1 MAFAHLHLH
10 TVYSLLDGA
19 NRIGP
24 LLDRVKELGMDACA
38 ITDHGAMYGVVDF
51 YVEAKKRGIRPVIGC
66 EVYTC
71 EDMDDHSPSMGMRA
85 TNHLILLCE
94 TQEGYRNLTRLV
106 SEGWTRGFYYR
117 PRVDMDC
124 LRAHAKG
131 LIATSACLSG
141 KLDRLL
147 LDGRFDDACR
157 HALEMQEIFGKGNY
171 FIEIMDHGLE
181 DEKRVLPLLR
191 RVSEQTGIPM
201 VATNDCHYLRREDA
215 DVQEILMCIQTGKTL
230 DDENRMRVESKEL
243 YVKDEAEMR
252 ALFEDCPDAVERAA
266 EIAGRCNVEFVFGE
280 TKLPRFP
287 TPPGENSE
295 QMLRRL
301 CEEGLAERYQP
312 VTEQARERLE
322 YEIGVIAKMGY
333 VDYFLIVWDF
343 IRYARSQGIVVG
355 PGRGSGAGSIVAYCL
370 HITQLDPLK
379 YNLLFE
385 RFLNPERVSM
395 PDIDVD
401 FCYERR
407 QEVIDYV
414 ARRYGED
421 HVSQIITFGTMAARA
436 VVRDVGR
443 VLGYP
448 YAEVDQLSKAIPF
461 DLGMTLDRALMLS
474 PELRTRYAEDPRTRR
489 LIDISRALEGLPR
502 HASTHAAGV
511 LITDKPVT
519 EYVPLQRNDDVVTT
533 QFPMGIIEQLGLLK
547 MDFLGLRTLTVI
559 RDTLDLLRDEGIALR
574 SEEIPL
580 DDQAVYDMISEGET
594 DGVFQLESG
603 GMRAFL
609 TNMKPQNFEDIIAAI
624 SLYRP
629 GPMES
634 IPRYIAGKNNPASI
648 RYLHPKLKPILD
660 VTYGCMVYQEQVM
673 QIVRD
678 LAGYSYGRSD
688 LVRRAMAKKKHDV
701 MTRERDIF
709 INGLVEDGEVVVPG
723 AVRNG
728 VPAGIA
734 SQLFDEMTAFASY
747 AFNKSH
753 AAAYAVVAVQTAY
766 LKRHYPVQFFAALLN
781 SVSGDSGKVAGYSQY
796 CRKHGI
802 PLLPPDINLS
812 VRKFSVGRDGAG
824 RPGIRFGLGAIK
836 SCGEKAIDSIIAT
849 RQSGGA
855 FADIFD
861 FCERMDSDLVNKR
874 VVEALILAGA
884 FDCTGAHR
892 AQLMAVYEAAL
903 EGASRARK
911 SNVAGQMSLFGE
923 GMLESVHPP
932 LPDLPPYGLRTRLSF
947 EKSVTG
953 LYITGHPL
961 SDYSD
966 SLARLDMNT
975 EELARLLEAPDHGL
989 SADGKRVRMGGM
1001 LTEVRQKATKA
1012 GNLMGFAT
1020 LEDLTGTIEALVF
1033 PKVLERVATQLTPDT
1048 AVVLTG
1054 RLSIRE
1060 DEDPKLLLD
1069 TVEPL
1074 RPDAE
1079 RAAGGDAD
1087 SPPPPEPDAPPPYDG
1102 EPPYDDPDMQAAPVV
1117 PIARVAPAAPVAR
1130 VAPAGPRNAIG
1141 PQPPLPLSDPLEG
1154 EALLLRAPSP
1164 GALPFVRAQLAR
1176 SPGETEVFVT
1186 VESSGERFAAEPSLR
1201 VTPTRALCDALAQ
1214 LLGGKNV
1221 AMSPKEETTEKE

>member
-10 TVYSLLDGA
+10 TEYSLLDGA

-38 ITDHGAMYGVVDF
+38 ITDHGAMYGVIDF
-51 YVEAKKRGIRPVIGC
+51 YTEAKKRGIHPVIGC
-66 EVYTC
+66 EIYTC
-71 EDMDDHSPSMGMRA
+71 DNMDDRSLQNGMRA

-94 TQEGYRNLTRLV
+94 TQEGYRNLTKLV

-117 PRVDMDC
+117 PRVDMAC
-124 LRAHAKG
+124 LKKYAKG
-131 LIATSACLSG
+131 LIASSACLSG
-141 KLDRLL
+141 KISKLL
-147 LDGRFDDACR
+147 LDGNFDAACA
-157 HALEMQEIFGKGNY
+157 HAREMEALFGKGNY
-171 FIEIMDHGLE
+171 FIELMDHGLP
-181 DEKRVLPLLR
+181 DERRVLPELV
-191 RVSEQTGIPM
+191 RVSEATGIPLI
-201 VATNDCHYLRREDA
+201 ATNDCHYLRREDA
-215 DVQEILMCIQTGKTL
+215 HAQEVLMCIQTGKTL
-230 DDENRMRVESKEL
+230 EDENRMRMETDSL
-243 YVKDEAEMR
+243 YVKSEEEMR
-252 ALFEDCPDAVERAA
+252 ELFAKWPDALERTE
-266 EIAGRCNVEFVFGE
+266 EIAKRCQVEFVFGE

-287 TPPGENSE
+287 TEPGETSE

-301 CEEGLAERYQP
+301 CEAGIRALYQP
-312 VTEQARERLE
+312 VTEEARSRME
-322 YEIGVIAKMGY
+322 YELSVIIKMGY

-343 IRYARSQGIVVG
+343 INYARSQNIVVG

-379 YNLLFE
+379 YSLLFE

-414 ARRYGED
+414 ARRYGAD
-421 HVSQIITFGTMAARA
+421 HVSQIITFGTMSARA

-448 YAEVDQLSKAIPF
+448 YAEVDQISKSIPF
-461 DLGMTLDRALMLS
+461 EPNMTLERALTLS
-474 PELRTRYAEDPRTRR
+474 QELKKRYEEDERVKK
-489 LIDISRALEGLPR
+489 LIDMSRALEGLPR

-519 EYVPLQRNDDVVTT
+519 EYVPLQRNDEVITT
-533 QFPMGIIEQLGLLK
+533 QFPMGTIERLGLLK

-559 RDTLDLLRDEGIALR
+559 RDALDLMREAGTDMKAEQ
-574 SEEIPL
+574 IPL
-580 DDQAVYDMISEGET
+580 DDKAVYDMISEGET

-609 TNMKPQNFEDIIAAI
+609 SSMKPQNFEDIIAAI

-634 IPRYIAGKNNPASI
+634 IPRYIEGKSNPASI
-648 RYLHPKLKPILD
+648 HYLTPKLEPILA

-701 MTRERDIF
+701 MAKEREIF
-709 INGLVEDGEVVVPG
+709 INGLEEDGVVTVPG
-723 AVRNG
+723 CVRNG
-728 VPAGIA
+728 VSAAVA
-734 SQLFDEMTAFASY
+734 SQIFDEMTAFASY

-753 AAAYAVVAVQTAY
+753 AAAYGVVAVRTGW
-766 LKRHYPVQFFAALLN
+766 LKRHYPVQFFAAMLN

-802 PLLPPDINLS
+802 PLLPPDINAS
-812 VRKFSVGRDGAG
+812 GRKFSVGQSAEGV
-824 RPGIRFGLGAIK
+824 PGIRFGLGAIK
-836 SCGEKAIDSIIAT
+836 SCGDKAIDSIISI
-849 RQSGGA
+849 RKSGGPYK
-855 FADIFD
+855 DIFD
-861 FCERMDSDLVNKR
+861 FCQRIDTDQVNKR
-874 VVEALILAGA
+874 VVEALILSGA
-884 FDCTGAHR
+884 FDCTGANR

-903 EGASRARK
+903 EGASRSRK
-911 SNVAGQMSLFGE
+911 SNVRCQLSLFGD
-923 GMLESVHPP
+923 GMLEEVNPP
-932 LPDLPPYGLRTRLSF
+932 IPNVPDFPLRTKLGY

-961 SDYSD
+961 GEYTTALSG
-966 SLARLDMNT
+966 LHMNT
-975 EELARLLEAPDHGL
+975 ATLAELTEAPDHGL
-989 SADGKRVRMGGM
+989 SSDGMRVSMGGM
-1001 LTEVRQKATKA
+1001 LTETRQKATRA

-1020 LEDLTGTIEALVF
+1020 LEDLTGAIEMLIF
-1033 PKVLERVATQLTPDT
+1033 PKVLERVSTELMPDT
-1048 AVVLTG
+1048 AVIVTG

-1069 TVEPL
+1069 DIEPL
-1074 RPDAE
+1074 PTNAEAEAQAKQAGVAAPKPAPAPEETVLPGGTLYLRLPSDSAIPMVTPLLE
-1079 RAAGGDAD
+1079 RASG
-1087 SPPPPEPDAPPPYDG
+1087 
-1102 EPPYDDPDMQAAPVV
+1102 PVGV
-1117 PIARVAPAAPVAR
+1117 VLFI
-1130 VAPAGPRNAIG
+1130 
-1141 PQPPLPLSDPLEG
+1141 
-1154 EALLLRAPSP
+1154 EATGKKLRAPASMNVLP
-1164 GALPFVRAQLAR
+1164 TKALI
-1176 SPGETEVFVT
+1176 S
-1186 VESSGERFAAEPSLR
+1186 
-1201 VTPTRALCDALAQ
+1201 ALKDM
-1214 LLGGKNV
+1214 LGSKNV
-1221 AMSPKEETTEKE
+1221 VLK

>member
-10 TVYSLLDGA
+10 TEYSLLDGA

-51 YVEAKKRGIRPVIGC
+51 YTEAKKRGIHPVIGC

-71 EDMDDHSPSMGMRA
+71 ENMDDRSASSGMRA

-94 TQEGYRNLTRLV
+94 TQEGYQNLMHLV
-106 SEGWTRGFYYR
+106 SESWTRGFYYR
-117 PRVDMDC
+117 PRVDMAC
-124 LRAHAKG
+124 LKAHAKG
-131 LIATSACLSG
+131 LIASSACLSG

-147 LDGRFDDACR
+147 LDGNFESACA
-157 HALEMQEIFGKGNY
+157 HAREMEALFGKGNY
-171 FIEIMDHGLE
+171 FIEVMDHGLE
-181 DEKRVLPLLR
+181 DERRVLPLLV
-191 RVSEQTGIPM
+191 RVSEETGIPLL
-201 VATNDCHYLRREDA
+201 ATNDCHYLRREDA
-215 DVQEILMCIQTGKTL
+215 HAQEVLMCIQTGKTL
-230 DDENRMRVESKEL
+230 DDTNRMRMESEEL
-243 YVKDEAEMR
+243 YVKSEQEMR
-252 ALFEDCPDAVERAA
+252 ALFAQWPEAVARTEEVAR
-266 EIAGRCNVEFVFGE
+266 RCHVDFVFGE

-287 TPPGENSE
+287 TPPGETSE

-301 CEEGLAERYQP
+301 CEQGLAERYQP
-312 VTEQARERLE
+312 VTREARERLE
-322 YEIGVIAKMGY
+322 YEIGVIARMGY
-333 VDYFLIVWDF
+333 IDYFLIVWDF
-343 IRYARSQGIVVG
+343 INYARSQNIVVG

-379 YNLLFE
+379 YSLLFE

-414 ARRYGED
+414 ARRYGAD
-421 HVSQIITFGTMAARA
+421 HVSQIITFGTMSARA

-448 YAEVDQLSKAIPF
+448 YAEVDAISKSIPF
-461 DLGMTLDRALMLS
+461 ELNMTLERALTIS
-474 PELRTRYAEDPRTRR
+474 PELKKNYAENERVRT
-489 LIDISRALEGLPR
+489 LIDTSRALEGLPR

-519 EYVPLQRNDDVVTT
+519 EYVPLQRNDDVITT
-533 QFPMGIIEQLGLLK
+533 QFPMGTIEKLGLLK

-559 RDTLDLLRDEGIALR
+559 RDALDLMCEAGVPMRAED
-574 SEEIPL
+574 IPL

-609 TNMKPQNFEDIIAAI
+609 ANMKPQNFEDIIAAI

-629 GPMES
+629 GPMDS
-634 IPRYIAGKNNPASI
+634 IPRYIEGKNNPAAI
-648 RYLHPKLKPILD
+648 RYLHPRLEPILS

-701 MTRERDIF
+701 MAKEREIF
-709 INGLVEDGEVVVPG
+709 INGSEADGVPG
-723 AVRNG
+723 CVKNG
-728 VPAGIA
+728 IPAEVA

-753 AAAYAVVAVQTAY
+753 AAAYAVVAVRTGW

-781 SVSGDSGKVAGYSQY
+781 SVSGDSGKVAEYSQY
-796 CRKHGI
+796 CRKHDI
-802 PLLPPDINLS
+802 PLLPPDINQS
-812 VRKFSVGRDGAG
+812 GRKFSVGFDASGK
-824 RPGIRFGLGAIK
+824 PGIRFGLGAIK
-836 SCGEKAIDSIIAT
+836 SCGDKAIDSIIDVRRT
-849 RQSGGA
+849 GGPYK
-855 FADIFD
+855 DIFD
-861 FCERMDSDLVNKR
+861 FCQRMNTEQVNKR

-884 FDCTGAHR
+884 FDCTGAR
-892 AQLMAVYEAAL
+892 RTQLMAVYESAL
-903 EGASRARK
+903 EGAVRTRR
-911 SNVAGQMSLFGE
+911 SNVAGQLSLFGD
-923 GMLESVHPP
+923 GLLEEVNPA
-932 LPDLPPYGLRTRLSF
+932 LPDIPEYDLRTRLTL

-961 SDYSD
+961 ADYQRALSAM
-966 SLARLDMNT
+966 SMNTARLAELT
-975 EELARLLEAPDHGL
+975 ESEDHGL
-989 SADGKRVRMGGM
+989 SQDGMRVSMGGM
-1001 LTEVRQKATKA
+1001 LVEVRQKATKA

-1020 LEDLTGTIEALVF
+1020 LEDLTGAIEALVF
-1033 PKVLERVATQLTPDT
+1033 PKVLERVTTELVPDT

-1074 RPDAE
+1074 ETDAQLQARRESGVLREEPRDEVLSGKTLYLRLPSDSAIAMIRP
-1079 RAAGGDAD
+1079 
-1087 SPPPPEPDAPPPYDG
+1087 
-1102 EPPYDDPDMQAAPVV
+1102 
-1117 PIARVAPAAPVAR
+1117 
-1130 VAPAGPRNAIG
+1130 
-1141 PQPPLPLSDPLEG
+1141 L
-1154 EALLLRAPSP
+1154 
-1164 GALPFVRAQLAR
+1164 LAR
-1176 SPGETEVFVT
+1176 S
-1186 VESSGERFAAEPSLR
+1186 SGDTAVVLYIQSTGAKLAAPKNLCVR
-1201 VTPTRALCDALAQ
+1201 PTRALLSS
-1214 LLGGKNV
+1214 LSEMLGAKNV
-1221 AMSPKEETTEKE
+1221 VLK